1 MIGGD
6 HDVVEAGRMVLMG
19 AGYTVAMARDVRDAI
34 ALRDHLQP
42 DLLYIDV
49 VAEGQATRSPWQ
61 SGSLRPVST
70 LPCSYWRPSSAMWSS
85 TRYCPDGTM
94 APAPDF
100 PEKPMEPAA
109 LVKNVRH
116 ALGQRDTLER
126 LHRLVDVHDVLA
138 LGVLLRLV
146 EVDLEAGASAA

>member
-1 MIGGD
+1 MNRILMIGGD

-34 ALRDHLQP
+34 ALRDHFRP

-49 VAEGQATRSPWQ
+49 VARRASDAVAMAKRLHEAGFHAPMLILATVERH
-61 SGSLRPVST
+61 VEF
-70 LPCSYWRPSSAMWSS
+70 Y
-85 TRYCPDGTM
+85 RYCSDGTM

-116 ALGQRDTLER
+116 ALEQRD
-126 LHRLVDVHDVLA
+126 D
-138 LGVLLRLV
+138 
-146 EVDLEAGASAA
+146 